1 MEELIHLCLIE
12 LCGVVGRVKQINI
25 KDKIKT
31 NFTVACDQIVNE
43 DNGEVAV
50 NVTWFECNTFDKVNI
65 DKGDTIK
72 LRGRIITRSFKNQED
87 DVITI
92 PTVDVFEIKCIKKY
106 KDK

>member
-1 MEELIHLCLIE
+1 MEKLAHLCLIE

-31 NFTVACDQIVNE
+31 NFTVACNQIVKK
-43 DNGEVAV
+43 DDGEAFV
-50 NVTWFECNTFDKVNI
+50 NVAWFECGTFDEVNI

-72 LRGRIITRSFKNQED
+72 LRGRLIARSFKNQED
-87 DVITI
+87 DVVTI
-92 PTVDVFEIKCIKKY
+92 PSVEVFEIKCIKKY